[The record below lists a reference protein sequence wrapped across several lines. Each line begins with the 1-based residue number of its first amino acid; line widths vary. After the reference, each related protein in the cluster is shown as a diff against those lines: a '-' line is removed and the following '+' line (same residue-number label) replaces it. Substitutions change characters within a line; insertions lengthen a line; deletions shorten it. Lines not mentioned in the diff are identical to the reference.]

1 MGLQDVGNLQTGL
14 NADSSYAALNGQILV
29 PVGGYLPI
37 GYPVARNITAIQGNY
52 LSRFAAL
59 PGFSSYA
66 NGDAF
71 VSLPLSG
78 PQSGTT
84 LTTGAAAYGGI
95 YVGQPVG
102 NPWLSQPAG
111 ILNTQ
116 PLQSQAILART
127 GLRLALVG
135 VANGGTAI
143 KVGDFVGKGPTANTT
158 SLAPYL
164 IGTGGLSTLVT
175 ATTYGQVCN
184 APIWTTLGAALTAP
198 GTSQIAQPWN
208 TNGITTAT
216 PITINPGGANQE
228 TVTPTAVTATSP
240 AVSTLTVAGTAGSAS
255 VAQIT
260 FNVAGYQGSVGL
272 TGPTGTL
279 TTTFTLLV
287 PIPNSSS
294 ATVAAQLI
302 VSAINSSGFGFGA
315 PQNIYGIGAGSFIQ
329 SGTAAGTPQ
338 NGPLVYASNAAG
350 VVTFSAAMPGV
361 WANTLLTYT
370 ITVTGG
376 TTQTFNTAVAG
387 SATAVAFAS
396 GANGA
401 VTATFANAH
410 AIGEPII
417 GINNIISSSDVG
429 ATIIP
434 VPGTAGMQSV
444 GLVYVD
450 LITG

>member
-1 MGLQDVGNLQTGL
+1 MGLTDVGNLQTGL
-14 NADSSYAALNGQILV
+14 NADSSYAALNGQVLV

-37 GYPVARNITAIQGNY
+37 GYPVARNITSIQGNY

-59 PGFSSYA
+59 PGFSSFA
-66 NGDAF
+66 NGDNF

-78 PQSGTT
+78 FQTGAT
-84 LTTGAAAYGGI
+84 LTTGASISGGV
-95 YVGQPVG
+95 YAGPPVG
-102 NPWLSQPAG
+102 NPWLAQPAG
-111 ILNTQ
+111 TLNTQ
-116 PLQSQAILART
+116 PLQQQAILARS
-127 GLRLALVG
+127 GYRLALVG
-135 VANGGTAI
+135 VANGGTAV
-143 KVGDFVGKGPTANTT
+143 KVGDFVTKGATLGTT

-164 IGTGGLSTLVT
+164 ISSGPSTWVSGNT
-175 ATTYGQVCN
+175 VGQVCQG
-184 APIWTTLGAALTAP
+184 PIWTSLGAALTAP
-198 GTSQIAQPWN
+198 GTSQVAQPWS

-216 PITINPGGANQE
+216 PITINPGQSNQE

-255 VAQIT
+255 TVQLT
-260 FNVAGYQGSVGL
+260 FNVSGYQGSAGL

-279 TTTFTLLV
+279 TTIFTLLI
-287 PIPNSSS
+287 PIVNG
-294 ATVAAQLI
+294 ATATIAAQTI
-302 VSAINSSGFGFGA
+302 VSAVNASGFAFGA

-338 NGPLVYASNAAG
+338 NGPLVYAQNSAG
-350 VVTFSAAMPGV
+350 VITFSAAMPGI

-370 ITVTGG
+370 ITVLTG
-376 TTQTFNTAVAG
+376 TTQTFNTNVAG

-396 GANGA
+396 GVNGA

-417 GINNIISSSDVG
+417 GVNNIINTSDVG

-434 VPGTAGMQSV
+434 VPGTTGMQNV

-450 LITG
+450 TATQ